1 MIKLHHI
8 SRDYLKYTFGDTS
21 IADKLIHDMMAYIRE
36 NDKNYE
42 PNNRPPKKKKP
53 QLRVIQGGKED

>member
-21 IADKLIHDMMAYIRE
+21 IADKLIHDMMTYIRE

-42 PNNRPPKKKKP
+42 PPKTPTNIKP
-53 QLRVIQGGKED
+53 VLKLIQGGKED